1 MGQFDGLLITKVDI
15 ADVGNVVNPLVVSYI
30 TAHWKVVLPY
40 SKHSISSLI
49 FSFLFGVALLIEC

>member
-30 TAHWKVVLPY
+30 TAHWKVVLP
-40 SKHSISSLI
+40 
-49 FSFLFGVALLIEC
+49 